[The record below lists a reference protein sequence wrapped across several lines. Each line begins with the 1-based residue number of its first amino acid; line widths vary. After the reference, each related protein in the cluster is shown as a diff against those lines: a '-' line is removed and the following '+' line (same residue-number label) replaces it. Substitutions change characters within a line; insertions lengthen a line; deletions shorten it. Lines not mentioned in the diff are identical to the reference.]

1 MLASVDLQGNYNMS
15 SQISFH
21 SIKKPSDFTF
31 CDIPK
36 RKYHK
41 EQDENKNHEN
51 PLDFSPPLWSKTPPS
66 NCTGSSSAT
75 NTMAKGRKELMEMI
89 NDLPESCYELSLK
102 DMVAEDTEDSG
113 YAIEDKVDVKSKVKG
128 KKKGAKRRPISRSV
142 SLDTG
147 VFLLKMF
154 VPSSFGSKK
163 QRVSRSTSIDG
174 LNKHDIDV
182 KQWKTWFI
190 QNKSNISRR
199 SYNNDRC
206 CNTTTKKRYEEGT
219 LKPGCWFKLTNQ
231 KWCIFF

>member
-1 MLASVDLQGNYNMS
+1 MLALADLQGNYNMS

-21 SIKKPSDFTF
+21 SIKNPSDFTF

-41 EQDENKNHEN
+41 EQDENENHG
-51 PLDFSPPLWSKTPPS
+51 FSPPLWSKNPPS

-89 NDLPESCYELSLK
+89 NDLPESCLELSLK
-102 DMVAEDTEDSG
+102 DMVAEDADDSG
-113 YAIEDKVDVKSKVKG
+113 YAIEDKVDVKPKVKG

-174 LNKHDIDV
+174 LNKHDVDV
-182 KQWKTWFI
+182 KQWKSWFI
-190 QNKSNISRR
+190 QNKSSISRR

-206 CNTTTKKRYEEGT
+206 CSSATKKGMKKG
-219 LKPGCWFKLTNQ
+219 L
-231 KWCIFF
+231 

>member
-1 MLASVDLQGNYNMS
+1 MLALADLQGNYNMS

-41 EQDENKNHEN
+41 EQDENENHEN
-51 PLDFSPPLWSKTPPS
+51 PLGFSPLLWSKNPPS

-89 NDLPESCYELSLK
+89 NDLPESCLELSLK
-102 DMVAEDTEDSG
+102 DMVAEDADDSG
-113 YAIEDKVDVKSKVKG
+113 YAIEDKVDVKPKVKG

-163 QRVSRSTSIDG
+163 QRVSRSNSIDG
-174 LNKHDIDV
+174 LNKHDVDV
-182 KQWKTWFI
+182 KQWKTRFI
-190 QNKSNISRR
+190 QNKNNISSR

-206 CNTTTKKRYEEGT
+206 CNTATKNR
-219 LKPGCWFKLTNQ
+219 LHSFFKKGRCASPLSD
-231 KWCIFF
+231 

>member
-1 MLASVDLQGNYNMS
+1 
-15 SQISFH
+15 
-21 SIKKPSDFTF
+21 
-31 CDIPK
+31 
-36 RKYHK
+36 
-41 EQDENKNHEN
+41 
-51 PLDFSPPLWSKTPPS
+51 
-66 NCTGSSSAT
+66 
-75 NTMAKGRKELMEMI
+75 MAKGRKELMEMI

-182 KQWKTWFI
+182 KQWKTW
-190 QNKSNISRR
+190 
-199 SYNNDRC
+199 
-206 CNTTTKKRYEEGT
+206 YEEGT